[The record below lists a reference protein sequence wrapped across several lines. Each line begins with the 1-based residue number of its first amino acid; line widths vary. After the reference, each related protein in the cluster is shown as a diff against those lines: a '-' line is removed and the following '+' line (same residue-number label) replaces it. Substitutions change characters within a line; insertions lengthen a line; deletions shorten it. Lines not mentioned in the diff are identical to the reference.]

1 MPRRQPIPRGTRG
14 LRTGWCATGNR
25 ARTEPPFRIASRQT
39 VDSAVIQRETSA
51 SVHGRSPDVSVGPL
65 RTCVGCRKRELAVEL
80 LRVVA
85 VDGNG
90 EYAITVDPARRLPG
104 RGAWLH
110 PTRACLDAA
119 IRRRAFAR
127 ALRITGSPDITAVVE
142 HFTGVEALEPPGNR
156 TGSEEHEHTVKSR

>member
-1 MPRRQPIPRGTRG
+1 M
-14 LRTGWCATGNR
+14 
-25 ARTEPPFRIASRQT
+25 
-39 VDSAVIQRETSA
+39 IQRETPA
-51 SVHGRSPDVSVGPL
+51 AEVRNATNVHKGPG

-90 EYAITVDPARRLPG
+90 DCAATVDAAGNLPG

-110 PTRACLDAA
+110 LDAQCLHAA

-127 ALRITGSPDITAVVE
+127 ALRITGSPDLTAVVE
-142 HFTGVEALEPPGNR
+142 YVEALSADSAAPVDR
-156 TGSEEHEHTVKSR
+156 TGSEKHEHTVKSR

>member
-1 MPRRQPIPRGTRG
+1 MP
-14 LRTGWCATGNR
+14 
-25 ARTEPPFRIASRQT
+25 
-39 VDSAVIQRETSA
+39 
-51 SVHGRSPDVSVGPL
+51 VGPV

-90 EYAITVDPARRLPG
+90 ELAVTVDPARKLPG

-110 PTRACLDAA
+110 PEPACLDAA

-127 ALRITGSPDITAVVE
+127 ALRITGSPDITAVIE
-142 HFTGVEALEPPGNR
+142 HVSAVRGTDEVDAPGNR
-156 TGSEEHEHTVKSR
+156 TGSEEDEHTVKSR